1 MKKLKYAVLALAA
14 IALVGCGANK
24 DTAKS
29 TTSATSKTSATST
42 ASTTSKASSASKVSS
57 STSAGSN
64 TATDGKTLNVV
75 ATSEKYKTLFDK
87 FTEETGV
94 NVEFLSMSSGEVISK
109 IKAEGGTPM
118 ADVWFGGGV
127 DAFMAA
133 KTDGILE
140 QYKPEG
146 FDKIKEGFKDEEGY
160 WISKGITVVGFLAN
174 NKILEDKKLPIPKTW
189 EEIADPK
196 YKDEVI
202 MANPAVSGTS
212 FANVKGLLDKYG
224 EEKGW
229 EYFKKLN
236 NNIKFYG
243 ERGKDPQEKT
253 IAGEFGLGIIPID
266 KSAFDEAEKNNLTA
280 IYPEDGLCWVPE
292 GVAIF
297 KNSPNLEAA
306 KKFEDFILRADIQQM
321 IAELDGKDGAQMVIE
336 GTKGYDLGLPADKFI
351 KEDIAGFGTQRE
363 AILTK
368 WAELTKGK

>member
-29 TTSATSKTSATST
+29 TTGTTSVTCTTSSKTSAV
-42 ASTTSKASSASKVSS
+42 SKVSS
-57 STSAGSN
+57 STSVGSN

-75 ATSEKYKTLFDK
+75 ATSEKYKALFDK
-87 FTEETGV
+87 YTEETV
-94 NVEFLSMSSGEVISK
+94 IAVEFLSMSSGEVISK

-127 DAFMAA
+127 DAFMTA
-133 KTDGILE
+133 KADGILE

-229 EYFKKLN
+229 EYFTKLN

-321 IAELDGKDGAQMVIE
+321 IAELDG
-336 GTKGYDLGLPADKFI
+336 
-351 KEDIAGFGTQRE
+351 
-363 AILTK
+363 
-368 WAELTKGK
+368 

>member
-14 IALVGCGANK
+14 VALVGCGGNK

-29 TTSATSKTSATST
+29 TTSATSTTTST
-42 ASTTSKASSASKVSS
+42 TSMASSSKASSASKAS
-57 STSAGSN
+57 STTS
-64 TATDGKTLNVV
+64 TASTTTDGKTLNVV
-75 ATSEKYKTLFDK
+75 ATSEKYKALFDK
-87 FTEETGV
+87 FTEVSGV

-118 ADVWFGGGV
+118 ADVWFGGGI

-146 FDKIKEGFKDEEGY
+146 FDKIKEGFKDEEGFF
-160 WISKGITVVGFLAN
+160 ISKGITVVGFLAN

-212 FANVKGLLDKYG
+212 FANVKGLLDKFG

-229 EYFKKLN
+229 EYFTKLN

-306 KKFEDFILRADIQQM
+306 KKFEDFILTPEIQQM

-336 GTKGYDLGLPADKFI
+336 GTKGYELGLPADKFI

-363 AILTK
+363 AILAK

>member
-42 ASTTSKASSASKVSS
+42 ASTTSKSSSASKVSS

-321 IAELDGKDGAQMVIE
+321 IAELDGKDGAQIVIE
-336 GTKGYDLGLPADKFI
+336 GTKGYDLGLPADKVI
-351 KEDIAGFGTQRE
+351 KEDIAGFGTPRE
-363 AILTK
+363 AILAK